1 MKNLCMM
8 GIVVDKRTQSAPKV
22 QEVLTRFG
30 DSIISRF
37 GIHDPGEEQHGLI
50 TLNVRDGI
58 DKIQSLEKEL
68 EDLEGVTVKTI
79 VMK

>member
-1 MKNLCMM
+1 MKNLCIM
-8 GIVVDKRTQSAPKV
+8 GIMVDKRTQSAPKV
-22 QEVLTRFG
+22 QDVLTTFG

-50 TLNVRDGI
+50 TLNVRDEKE
-58 DKIQSLEKEL
+58 KIQSLEKQL
-68 EDLEGVTVKTI
+68 EGLEGVQVKTI